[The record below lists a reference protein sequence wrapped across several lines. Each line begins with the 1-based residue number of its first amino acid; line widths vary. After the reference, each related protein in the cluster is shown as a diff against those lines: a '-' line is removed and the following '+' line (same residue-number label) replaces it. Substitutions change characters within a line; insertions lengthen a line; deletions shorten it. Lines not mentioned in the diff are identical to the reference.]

1 MSQPRAVLIARRR
14 FGSMAFVVALRGDLA
29 TSRLT
34 DECAALPAEPRNRS
48 YAVTKRQIAGDASV
62 GASLVLQGEYNARN
76 RRSSAGRVRHR
87 AGRYVADLG
96 GPRQRRGHRTG
107 SPPQSRGRAG
117 VLAPVPLALVAP
129 PLSSSL
135 VVAIADDGPGGQRR
149 PARWFHPA
157 ASDGLTS
164 RWSAAMKFARASAR
178 LSPRGSST

>member
-34 DECAALPAEPRNRS
+34 DARRCRPNLGTAATRSPNVRSRETPRS
-48 YAVTKRQIAGDASV
+48 APL
-62 GASLVLQGEYNARN
+62 LVLQGEYNARN
-76 RRSSAGRVRHR
+76 RHSSARRLRHR

-117 VLAPVPLALVAP
+117 VLAPAPLALVAA

-135 VVAIADDGPGGQRR
+135 VVVTADDGPGGRSR
-149 PARWFHPA
+149 PARSFHPV

-178 LSPRGSST
+178 PSPRGSST

>member
-34 DECAALPAEPRNRS
+34 DARRCRPNLGTAATRSPNVRSRETPRSAPLWYCKESIMRAIVIRS
-48 YAVTKRQIAGDASV
+48 
-62 GASLVLQGEYNARN
+62 AR
-76 RRSSAGRVRHR
+76 RLRHR

-96 GPRQRRGHRTG
+96 GPRERRGHRTG
-107 SPPQSRGRAG
+107 SPAQSRGRAG
-117 VLAPVPLALVAP
+117 VLAPAPLALVAA

-135 VVAIADDGPGGQRR
+135 VVVTADDGPGGRSR
-149 PARWFHPA
+149 PARSFHPA
-157 ASDGLTS
+157 ASDGPTS